1 MFDSAK
7 PVRCRSLRGAGGL
20 SGDLSGLKKPYHLK
34 VVMQKW
40 NKSYFDLFMICLE
53 MIVTGEL

>member
-1 MFDSAK
+1 MLVT
-7 PVRCRSLRGAGGL
+7 PGAGDL

-40 NKSYFDLFMICLE
+40 NKSYFDLFMIICLE
-53 MIVTGEL
+53 MIVIGEL

>member
-1 MFDSAK
+1 M
-7 PVRCRSLRGAGGL
+7 PVTPEAGGL

-34 VVMQKW
+34 VVMQKR